1 MTMGAPAASRE
12 SEALALW
19 KAAEADFADE
29 KRHRAF
35 IVFCGQ
41 TGQLPLAGR
50 LYAARADSS
59 PGDPAIARYREL
71 VVAQAIAAMGAP
83 RRPEGPVGFFMRHKQ
98 AILIAFSAVT
108 LVLALLLIRKV
119 AALSGVLARAAE

>member
-1 MTMGAPAASRE
+1 MAAPATSRE
-12 SEALALW
+12 AQALALW

-29 KRHRAF
+29 KRHTAF

-50 LYAARADSS
+50 MYAARAEAS
-59 PGDPAIARYREL
+59 PADPAIARYREM

-83 RRPEGPVGFFMRHKQ
+83 QRPAGSLGFFVRHKRG
-98 AILIAFSAVT
+98 ILTILSAVT
-108 LVLALLLIRKV
+108 LLVAILLIRKI
-119 AALSGVLARAAE
+119 AALSGVLGKAVE

>member
-1 MTMGAPAASRE
+1 MDAPSTSRE
-12 SEALALW
+12 AQALALW

-50 LYAARADSS
+50 LYAARAESAPD
-59 PGDPAIARYREL
+59 DPSIARYREM
-71 VVAQAIAAMGAP
+71 VVAQAIATMGAP
-83 RRPEGPVGFFMRHKQ
+83 QRPAGSIGFFVRHKRT
-98 AILIAFSAVT
+98 ILVVLSAAT
-108 LVLALLLIRKV
+108 LVIALLLIRKI
-119 AALSGVLARAAE
+119 AALSGVLGRAVE